1 MLIHFNKL
9 LLTKMIQYSFILCL
23 YQTIAELV
31 KYLYG

>member
-9 LLTKMIQYSFILCL
+9 LLKIIQYSFILCL